1 MLTAQEILN
10 QIRWDERLTADAFVI
25 GFYDRVE
32 DKIIKVAFS
41 EIRFPEDHHFQ
52 FEIIDD
58 EGELRSIPYHR
69 VREIYRNGQL
79 IWHRD

>member
-1 MLTAQEILN
+1 MHTAQEILN
-10 QIRWDERLTADAFVI
+10 QIRWDERLATDAFVI
-25 GFYDRVE
+25 GYYDRVA

-52 FEIIDD
+52 FEVIDD

-69 VREIYRNGQL
+69 VREIYRNGQR